1 VSALPLPAPL
11 PLPDLPREI
20 AARLTTAA
28 GLSRERFAPGFLPTR
43 IEGLDRLLGGGLP
56 RGALVEMSGRAS
68 SGRFSVALS
77 ALAATTQTGETAA
90 LVDPG
95 DHFDPQGAVA
105 AGTELSRML
114 WLRPRGLKP
123 ALAAAETVLATGF
136 ALVVLDLGL
145 SRIFRRRFDDAVWL
159 RLARRARF
167 HDAALLVLAPYRVT
181 GTAARVVL
189 AADAARAGWDRARQ
203 SVSLLDGLSSRLVL
217 EKTRDVNLIK
227 EKTSLLNLS
236 LLDAVRAGKEER
248 KERKIC
254 LEREERERENA
265 RENAVVF
272 SGRLSAFTR

>member
-1 VSALPLPAPL
+1 MSALPLPAPL

-28 GLSRERFAPGFLPTR
+28 GLLHERFAPGFLPTR

-77 ALAATTQTGETAA
+77 ALAAATQTGEAAA

-145 SRIFRRRFDDAVWL
+145 VRIFRRRFDDAVWL

-189 AADAARAGWDRARQ
+189 AADAARAGWDRACLDRGPQ

-217 EKTRDVNLIK
+217 EKTRDANMNMK

-236 LLDAVRAGKEER
+236 LLDAVQAGK

-254 LEREERERENA
+254 LEREEKERENA
-265 RENAVVF
+265 VAF
-272 SGRLSAFTR
+272 SSRLSAFTR

>member
-1 VSALPLPAPL
+1 MPLSAPL
-11 PLPDLPREI
+11 LLPGLPREI

-28 GLSRERFAPGFLPTR
+28 GLSRERFAPGLLPTR

-77 ALAATTQTGETAA
+77 ALAATTQAGEAAA

-95 DHFDPQGAVA
+95 DHFDPQGAAA
-105 AGTELSRML
+105 AGAELSRVL

-145 SRIFRRRFDDAVWL
+145 SRVFRRRFDDAVWL

-167 HDAALLVLAPYRVT
+167 HDTALLVLAPYRVT

-189 AADAARAGWDRARQ
+189 AADAARAGWDRSRQ

-217 EKTRDVNLIK
+217 EKTRDAKLANGK

-236 LLDAVRAGKEER
+236 LLDAIQAGEEER
-248 KERKIC
+248 KKIF
-254 LEREERERENA
+254 LEREEEAGIPEWPVSRVNDRFAA
-265 RENAVVF
+265 RAA
-272 SGRLSAFTR
+272 RP

>member
-1 VSALPLPAPL
+1 VSALPFPAPL
-11 PLPDLPREI
+11 LLPDLPRDI

-28 GLSRERFAPGFLPTR
+28 ELSRGRFAPGFLPTR

-56 RGALVEMSGRAS
+56 RGALVEMSGRTS

-77 ALAATTQTGETAA
+77 ALAATTQTGEAAA

-95 DHFDPQGAVA
+95 DHFDPQGAAA
-105 AGTELSRML
+105 AGAELSRVL

-145 SRIFRRRFDDAVWL
+145 ARIFRRRFDDAVWL

-189 AADAARAGWDRARQ
+189 AADAARAGWDRSRLDRWPQ
-203 SVSLLDGLSSRLVL
+203 SLSLLDGLSSRLVL
-217 EKTRDVNLIK
+217 EKTRDANMK
-227 EKTSLLNLS
+227 ERTSLLNLS
-236 LLDAVRAGKEER
+236 LQEALRAGKE
-248 KERKIC
+248 ERKIC
-254 LEREERERENA
+254 LERERAWPPRA
-265 RENAVVF
+265 SRV
-272 SGRLSAFTR
+272 S